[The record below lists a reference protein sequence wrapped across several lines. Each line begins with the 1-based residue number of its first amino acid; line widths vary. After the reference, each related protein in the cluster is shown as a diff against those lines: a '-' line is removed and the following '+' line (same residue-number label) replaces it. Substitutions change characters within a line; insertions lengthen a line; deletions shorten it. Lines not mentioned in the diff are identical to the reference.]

1 MGTAPRKLGTG
12 QTPYGLSVRLR
23 EGTRRAHRWVE
34 RLAFVRGF
42 LRGLIDLESYRRLL
56 IDFHAVYEALEES
69 LCAQQTEPVIEP
81 LILPQLWRQE
91 SLAQDLDYLDQRLGI
106 QQSWR
111 LASPSLA
118 ALRYA
123 ARLRTHAQKC
133 PELLIAHAYTRYLGD
148 LSGGQ
153 ILRRIAAYAL
163 RLEGPAGLSFYEF
176 SQIPNIEEFKHQFR
190 QRLDELPLAE
200 SMLSAVIAEAVQA
213 FTYSGAIFEAQ
224 RQLPAA
230 TEPPFPALLVPP

>member
-1 MGTAPRKLGTG
+1 LTTWISDWESSRAGDWR
-12 QTPYGLSVRLR
+12 VRLW
-23 EGTRRAHRWVE
+23 RRSATL
-34 RLAFVRGF
+34 LAFVR
-42 LRGLIDLESYRRLL
+42 
-56 IDFHAVYEALEES
+56 
-69 LCAQQTEPVIEP
+69 
-81 LILPQLWRQE
+81 
-91 SLAQDLDYLDQRLGI
+91 
-106 QQSWR
+106 
-111 LASPSLA
+111 
-118 ALRYA
+118 
-123 ARLRTHAQKC
+123 THRKC

-163 RLEGPAGLSFYEF
+163 RLEGPAGLRFYEF

-200 SMLSAVIAEAVQA
+200 SMLSAVVAEAVQA

-230 TEPPFPALLVPP
+230 TEPSYPALLVPP